1 MAVKKGKNM
10 KKYLICVDSDGCV
23 MDTMNQ
29 KHKEYFGPAF
39 VEYYN
44 LEDIKEEA
52 LNIWLYINLFSKTR
66 GINRFLGLKKTLEEL
81 QKRGKLGTEVEAEL
95 KEINDWL
102 ENSKEYSNQA
112 LLQEYEKV
120 QKKGLKRAYEWS
132 MQVNKS
138 INLQNQKSSAF
149 FGVQEQLSEFKK
161 NADIAI
167 VSSANAEAVKKEWEE
182 EGLLSYINYI
192 MTQETGSKKEGIA
205 SLLKLGYKKENVL
218 MIGDSLGDWQAALE
232 NEVAFY
238 PILVGKETLSWEK
251 IIQDALIPLMDKNF
265 TKKYQEYLLQE
276 YYKELADENKG

>member
-1 MAVKKGKNM
+1 M

-29 KHKEYFGPAF
+29 KHREYFGPVF

-44 LEDIKEEA
+44 LEEIKEEA
-52 LNIWLYINLFSKTR
+52 LDIWLSINLFSKTR

-81 QKRGKLGTEVEAEL
+81 QKRGKLEREIEVEL
-95 KEINDWL
+95 KDISNWL
-102 ENSKEYSNQA
+102 KNSKEYSNQA

-132 MQVNKS
+132 IQVNER
-138 INLQNQKSSAF
+138 IYLQNQKSSAF
-149 FGVQEQLSEFKK
+149 LGVKKQLSEFKK

-182 EGLLSYINYI
+182 EGLLSYVNYI
-192 MTQETGSKKEGIA
+192 MTQEMGSKKEGIA
-205 SLLKLGYKKENVL
+205 KLLKLGYKKEHVL
-218 MIGDSLGDWQAALE
+218 MIGDSLGDWQAAFD
-232 NEVAFY
+232 NKAAFY

-251 IIQDALIPLMDKNF
+251 IIEGALIPLMDNNF

-276 YYKELADENKG
+276 YYKELDNENNR